1 MIPRLY
7 SADEAKPRSGTS
19 EAVNPYAFQTNGL
32 GGLGDAISCIVTEE
46 RNSTYELEMVY
57 PIDGIHFNDIQ
68 NDRLIR
74 CDASETSDEQTF
86 RIYNIEKPLDG
97 KVTIHAEHISYL
109 LTKTPCMPF
118 EATGPV
124 EAFTK
129 IEESVQWNTKTSNFP
144 RFPFTFWT
152 DKTSTPAIKIESPR
166 SVRSILM
173 GEQGS
178 ILDACGGGDYEF
190 DNFTVRLH
198 NHRGSDNNV
207 TIRYG
212 KNLMDL
218 KNEDDITSVYTGIL
232 PYWSGSLRETQSST
246 DADGRVV
253 VDSVDTTMY
262 ITTASQAAYI
272 AEQAAKGKTITNYL
286 NGATLWSTNEKNFA
300 SPMSVVVDMS
310 SNLDLDDYE
319 EPDIEQ
325 GIDTN
330 GNVIYE
336 YDSKGNPIYERNDDG
351 SIRKDSDGN
360 PVRMK
365 ETDAHYA
372 TRKINANKKAE
383 AEYKAYVLKTLTE
396 KSNDYLTDNAG
407 WKPKTN
413 FEVSFIQLWQTE
425 EYKDLAALER
435 VSLGDTVHVY
445 YPKMN
450 ITEDVR
456 VIKTVYNVLLD
467 RYDSIELG
475 DSKGSAAGEITG
487 IGSAAD
493 AADYALI
500 KSLQDSRSFLQ
511 IAIEQATAAIAG
523 GLGGY
528 VVFNRNANGAINE
541 ILIMDTPTKE
551 TAKDVIRINK
561 AGIGFSDGNGYN
573 GPFQSAWTIDG
584 TFNANFINAGVIKAG
599 LIKAGILKSN
609 KTNTN
614 WDLDTGVL
622 TMYDGAINLGKN
634 GNTYYFTVDNNGNVK
649 ISKGSISLGYDSGNK
664 RYNFN
669 VDSNGTM
676 TMYHGAI
683 NLGWNT
689 NTKKFNFSVNN
700 NGAMVTSSGTI
711 GPSNTPLNRWIIGGD
726 TSRAWIYS
734 GNKSFLSSTDVG
746 TYIGTDGIEIRGKS
760 GNRTNITKLNTD
772 GIFTTY
778 IQMYDRGVDAS
789 TFMYLDTNTWMSNG
803 QYRMNFSRG
812 ISTGADGVTSADN
825 VFRNATRFENNTYW
839 GAGTPQ
845 FYCDRVIFGESDG
858 TVEFRGHT
866 SGIKRDEL
874 DDGSDARL
882 KKDISRLNTEESKD
896 FIMQLKPSSYRW
908 IDEDKRDGRLHHGF
922 IAQDAE
928 PISWDGLVYKDSDG
942 YFQLKRHEIIA
953 DLVAVVQDM
962 SKRIDALEERL
973 SKFEP
978 GGSCA

>member
-7 SADEAKPRSGTS
+7 PADEAKPRSGTS

-74 CDASETSDEQTF
+74 CNASETSDEQTF

-118 EATGPV
+118 EASGPV
-124 EAFTK
+124 SAFTE
-129 IEESVQWNTKTSNFP
+129 IEKSVQWNTKNSNFP

-190 DNFTVRLH
+190 DNFTVRFH
-198 NHRGSDNNV
+198 NHRGSDKNV

-232 PYWSGSLRETQSST
+232 PYWSGSLRETQSFT

-253 VDSVDTTMY
+253 VDSVDTTIY

-286 NGATLWSTNEKNFA
+286 NGATLWSENEKNFA

-310 SNLDLDDYE
+310 SNLDLEDYK
-319 EPDIEQ
+319 EPDIKQ

-336 YDSKGNPIYERNDDG
+336 YDSKGNPIYETNDDG

-383 AEYKAYVLKTLTE
+383 ADYKAYVLKTLTE
-396 KSNDYLTDNAG
+396 KSNDYLTDNTG

-413 FEVSFIQLWQTE
+413 FEVSFVQLWQTE

-493 AADYALI
+493 AADYALL
-500 KSLQDSRSFLQ
+500 KSLQDNRSFLQ
-511 IAIEQATAAIAG
+511 IAIEQATAAISG

-551 TAKDVIRINK
+551 TAVDVIRINK
-561 AGIGFSDGNGYN
+561 NGIGFSDGNGYN
-573 GPFQSAWTIDG
+573 GPFGSAWTIDG
-584 TFNANFINAGVIKAG
+584 AFNADYIATGKIDAG
-599 LIKAGILKSN
+599 LIKAGVLQALNSN
-609 KTNTN
+609 TK
-614 WDLDTGVL
+614 WDLSTGKL
-622 TMYDGAINLGKN
+622 TMQSGSIDIANGVFKVTEAGALTASSADIQGAIKATSGII
-634 GNTYYFTVDNNGNVK
+634 GNPK
-649 ISKGSISLGYDSGNK
+649 ANK
-664 RYNFN
+664 
-669 VDSNGTM
+669 
-676 TMYHGAI
+676 
-683 NLGWNT
+683 
-689 NTKKFNFSVNN
+689 
-700 NGAMVTSSGTI
+700 
-711 GPSNTPLNRWIIGGD
+711 LNYWTIGGD
-726 TSRAWIYS
+726 TKHAFIYS
-734 GNKSFLSSTDVG
+734 GDKSSLSSTNVG
-746 TYIGTDGIEIRGKS
+746 TYLGTDGIEVRGKS
-760 GNRTNITKLNTD
+760 GSKTNITKIDTA

-778 IQMYDRGVDAS
+778 IQMYDSGKNAS
-789 TFMYLDTNTWMSNG
+789 TFMYLDTNTDYSNG
-803 QYRMNFSRG
+803 QWRMNFSRG
-812 ISTGADGVTSADN
+812 ISTGAYGVESADN
-825 VFRNATRFENNTYW
+825 IFRNATRFENNTYW
-839 GAGTPQ
+839 GSGTPQ
-845 FYCDRVIFGESDG
+845 FYSDRVIFAEEDG

-866 SGIKRDEL
+866 SGIKRSEL

-882 KKDISRLNTEESKD
+882 KKDISRLSTEESKD
-896 FIMQLKPSSYRW
+896 FIMHLKPSSYRW

-928 PISWDGLVYKDSDG
+928 PMSWDGLVNKSSEG
-942 YFQLKRHEIIA
+942 YLQFKSYEIIA
-953 DLVAVVQDM
+953 DIVAVLQ
-962 SKRIDALEERL
+962 EHERRL
-973 SKFEP
+973 NGETVNN
-978 GGSCA
+978 

>member
-232 PYWSGSLRETQSST
+232 PYWSGSLRETRSST

-262 ITTASQAAYI
+262 ITTASQAAYV
-272 AEQAAKGKTITNYL
+272 AEQAAKGKTIKNYL
-286 NGATLWSTNEKNFA
+286 NGATLWSENEKNFA

-310 SNLDLDDYE
+310 SILDLDDYE

-365 ETDAHYA
+365 ETDTHYA

-383 AEYKAYVLKTLTE
+383 SEYKAYVLKTLTE

-413 FEVSFIQLWQTE
+413 FEVSFVQLWQTE

-435 VSLGDTVHVY
+435 VSLGDTIHVY

-528 VVFNRNANGAINE
+528 VVFNRNANGAVNE

-584 TFNANFINAGVIKAG
+584 TFNANFINSGVIKAG
-599 LIKAGILKSN
+599 LIKSGILQSN

-614 WDLDTGVL
+614 WNLDTGVL
-622 TMYDGAINLGKN
+622 TMYDGAINLG
-634 GNTYYFTVDNNGNVK
+634 
-649 ISKGSISLGYDSGNK
+649 
-664 RYNFN
+664 
-669 VDSNGTM
+669 
-676 TMYHGAI
+676 
-683 NLGWNT
+683 WNT
-689 NTKKFNFSVNN
+689 NTNKFNFSVNN
-700 NGAMVTSSGTI
+700 NGAMITSSGTI

-726 TSRAWIYS
+726 NTRAWIYS
-734 GNKSFLSSTDVG
+734 GNKSYLGSTDVG

-789 TFMYLDTNTWMSNG
+789 TFMYLDTDTWESHG

-812 ISTGADGVTSADN
+812 ISTGAAGVASADN

-845 FYCDRVIFGESDG
+845 FYSDRVIFGEEDG

-908 IDEDKRDGRLHHGF
+908 IDEDKRDSRLHHGF

-942 YFQLKRHEIIA
+942 YFQFKRHEIIA

-978 GGSCA
+978 GGSYT